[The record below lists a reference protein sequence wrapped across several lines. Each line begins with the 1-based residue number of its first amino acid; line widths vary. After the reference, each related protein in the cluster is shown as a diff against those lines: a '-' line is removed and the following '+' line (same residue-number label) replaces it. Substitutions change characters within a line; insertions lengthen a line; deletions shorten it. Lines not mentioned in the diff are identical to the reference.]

1 MLFMQKGKIYVIGC
15 GPGAYGQLTIDALEA
30 VRQSHI
36 IMSYKTYTEL
46 LSDVLTDQII
56 IPTGMTENI
65 EQAYDAIDKALEGN
79 TVAIL
84 SSGDASIY
92 GMSGMLYE
100 ALHERNETT
109 IDIEIL
115 PGISALS
122 ACASLVGAPFMHDH
136 CAISLNEKTTPWEI
150 IEKRIEAAAMG
161 DFVLAFYNPKT
172 GYQTPQMLKV
182 QAILLAYRNPN
193 TPVGIV
199 RGAFRTFQEVH
210 VTTVEKMHEQDI
222 GMVTTIFIGNHH
234 TYLRDG
240 VMVTP
245 RSYQQSF
252 TIGEKREVAPVEQVS
267 SPTVSTARIVN
278 LPKFDSIFEVAI
290 SPGVANKFYSTQQLA
305 TLSQLIADKGTIEY
319 TADHKMIV
327 KVPTDD
333 PKPLLEK
340 LEQAQFLV
348 SPVGHVVNIKA
359 CDFCHGEK
367 IEALPYAEELEQQL
381 GGLKVPM
388 PLNIGFNGCS
398 MTCYGAVF
406 DDIGIVYRKRNF
418 DLYIGAKSI
427 SKTAHAAKFVAEG
440 IAMEELVPTVVRV
453 VKEYQQNANNN
464 ERLYQYFRRK
474 KEIAGF
480 DYY

>member
-1 MLFMQKGKIYVIGC
+1 MQKGKIYVIGC
-15 GPGAYGQLTIDALEA
+15 GPGAYGQLTIDAIEA
-30 VRQSHI
+30 IRQSDV
-36 IMSYKTYTEL
+36 IMSYKTYTALAEN
-46 LSDVLTDQII
+46 II
-56 IPTGMTENI
+56 TEQTVIPTGMTENI
-65 EQAYDAIDKALEGN
+65 EQAYDAIEKALAGH

-84 SSGDASIY
+84 SSGDASVY
-92 GMSGMLYE
+92 GMSGMVYE
-100 ALHERNETT
+100 ALHEKGEEALEVEV
-109 IDIEIL
+109 I

-122 ACASLVGAPFMHDH
+122 ACASLVGAPLMHDH
-136 CAISLNEKTTPWEI
+136 CAISLNEKTTPWAI

-172 GYQTPQMLKV
+172 GYQTPQMLKI
-182 QAILLAYRNPN
+182 QAILLAYRQPE
-193 TPVGIV
+193 TPVSIV
-199 RGAFRTFQEVH
+199 RGAFRAFQEVE
-210 VTTVEKMHEQDI
+210 VTTIEKMHEQDI
-222 GMVTTIFIGNHH
+222 GMVTTIFVGNHH
-234 TYLRDG
+234 TYEKNG
-240 VMVTP
+240 QMVAP

-252 TIGEKREVAPVEQVS
+252 TIGEKKTIAVVETS
-267 SPTVSTARIVN
+267 ENTAASVVNKVN
-278 LPKFDSIFEVAI
+278 LPTFESIFEVAI
-290 SPGVANKFYSTQQLA
+290 SPGVANKFYSAEQLA
-305 TLSQLIADKGTIEY
+305 FLSQLIKEKGTVEY

-327 KVPTDD
+327 KIPTNH
-333 PKPLLEK
+333 PQPLLEK
-340 LEQAQFLV
+340 LEQAQFLI

-367 IEALPYAEELEQQL
+367 IEALPYAEQLEQQL

-406 DDIGIVYRKRNF
+406 DDIGIIYRKRNF

-464 ERLYQYFRRK
+464 ERLYQYFRRQK
-474 KEIAGF
+474 QIAGF
-480 DYY
+480 VYN

>member
-1 MLFMQKGKIYVIGC
+1 MQTGKIFVIGC

-30 VRQSHI
+30 IRQSDI

-46 LSDVLTDQII
+46 LEDVIQDQQI

-65 EQAYDAIDKALEGN
+65 EQAYDAIDKALLGH

-84 SSGDASIY
+84 SSGDASVY
-92 GMSGMLYE
+92 GMSGMVYE
-100 ALHERNETT
+100 ALHEKAQIVEV
-109 IDIEIL
+109 EII

-122 ACASLVGAPFMHDH
+122 ACASLVGAPLMHDH
-136 CAISLNEKTTPWEI
+136 CAISLNEKTTPWEV
-150 IEKRIEAAAMG
+150 IEKRIEAAAIG

-182 QAILLAYRNPN
+182 QAILMAYRRPD

-199 RGAFRTFQEVH
+199 RGAFRAFQEIH
-210 VTTVEKMHEQDI
+210 LTTIANMHEEDI
-222 GMVTTIFIGNHH
+222 GMVTTIFVGNHH
-234 TYLRDG
+234 TCETNGL
-240 VMVTP
+240 MVTP

-252 TIGEKREVAPVEQVS
+252 TIGEKKVVAPVEQVN
-267 SPTVSTARIVN
+267 ARSKAVENKVN
-278 LPKFDSIFEVAI
+278 LPTFESTFEVAI
-290 SPGVANKFYSTQQLA
+290 SPGVANKFYSAEQLA
-305 TLSQLIADKGTIEY
+305 VLSSLIEEKGTIEY

-327 KVPTDD
+327 KIPTDN
-333 PKPLLEK
+333 PQLLVEA
-340 LEQAQFLV
+340 LQQAQFLI

-367 IEALPYAEELEQQL
+367 IEALPYAEALEQEL

-440 IAMEELVPTVVRV
+440 IPMDELVSTVVRV
-453 VKEYQQNANNN
+453 VKEYQQHANNN
-464 ERLYQYFRRK
+464 ERLYQYFRRNK
-474 KEIAGF
+474 SIAGF